1 MRPTAHEESGIGTWG
16 TGPFDNDAAAD
27 FAAGLDEAEPERR
40 VTMVR
45 DVLVRTIDARDLLTD
60 ADEAVAAAALVA
72 AQCPGGEPVDP
83 DDGPQEPMP
92 AFPDQ
97 LRKLAHEALARIA
110 TDPCGPAPNWVDPD
124 DAKQWQAL
132 LTRLRAVLVPPPPTV
147 PLPDV
152 GRPT

>member
-1 MRPTAHEESGIGTWG
+1 MGTWG

-27 FAAGLDEAEPERR
+27 FAVGLDEAEPERR
-40 VTMVR
+40 VAMVR

-72 AQCPGGEPVDP
+72 AQCPGGAPVDP

-97 LRKLAHEALARIA
+97 LRKLAHEALARTA
-110 TDPCGPAPNWVDPD
+110 ADPCVPAPNWVDPD
-124 DAKQWQAL
+124 DAKQWQVL

-152 GRPT
+152 ERPA

>member
-1 MRPTAHEESGIGTWG
+1 MGTWG
-16 TGPFDNDAAAD
+16 IGPFDNDAAAD

-40 VTMVR
+40 VEMVR
-45 DVLVRTIDARDLLTD
+45 DVLVRTVDATGWLAD

-97 LRKLAHEALARIA
+97 LRKLAGEALARIA

-124 DAKQWQAL
+124 DAKQWQASL
-132 LTRLRAVLVPPPPTV
+132 ARLRAMLVPPPPTI
-147 PLPDV
+147 PLFDV
-152 GRPT
+152 ERPA